1 MNLQQELK
9 LPAPFESKK
18 HEALLNILRTAACI
32 SKKGDRFFVKFG
44 LTTAQFNLLMVLK
57 YSGEKCLTQVEIA
70 NRLLVN
76 RANVTGLIDRMAK
89 GGLLERIEDKKDRR
103 HYLIR
108 LTKKGKRIGDTVDK
122 EYSDEVSRF
131 MNGVSINESKQIIGI
146 MEKLR
151 SERNNS

>member
-1 MNLQQELK
+1 MSLQQELK
-9 LPAPFESKK
+9 LPAPFENKK
-18 HEALLNILRTAACI
+18 HEALLNILRSASYI

-89 GGLLERIEDKKDRR
+89 ANLVTRSGDKKDRR

-108 LTKKGKRIGDTVDK
+108 LTRKGEEVGNAVDK
-122 EYSDEVSRF
+122 EYSNEVNGF
-131 MNGVSINESKQIIGI
+131 MNGISLSESKQIIGI

-151 SERNNS
+151 SEGNNS